1 MINSNI
7 KYSNQVISNVY
18 QQELGDQIEAI
29 AQFRNGLQEVINII
43 KIIIILQ
50 IHDKPIPDA
59 EFYIVFVDI
68 VTKRTQ
74 VSRRPSEMYEI

>member
-43 KIIIILQ
+43 IIM
-50 IHDKPIPDA
+50 
-59 EFYIVFVDI
+59 IVL
-68 VTKRTQ
+68 
-74 VSRRPSEMYEI
+74 